1 MGNRDKWAIGRG
13 ITFAI
18 KHNLYFMI
26 SVTFSTL
33 LWLWPVLRSYLL
45 ILGWYFQILL
55 LFHLTNYFNFCTCV
69 WKKWSNYSWCY
80 INFMST
86 YIKLPLFY
94 KRYSGTFCNSIKD
107 HLQLRGDL
115 FKVSSR
121 LMLFFLWNNFSMIKD
136 FRYGDTEYII
146 NITTLMIW

>member
-1 MGNRDKWAIGRG
+1 MFKNVCCNIIKLGNRDKRAIGRG

-86 YIKLPLFY
+86 YIN
-94 KRYSGTFCNSIKD
+94 C
-107 HLQLRGDL
+107 
-115 FKVSSR
+115 
-121 LMLFFLWNNFSMIKD
+121 LFFISGILEPSVTVLK
-136 FRYGDTEYII
+136 
-146 NITTLMIW
+146 ITFNYEVISSKFPVV